1 MTVDPDRSRIMAAV
15 KSYDTRPE
23 MEVRRLAH
31 RLGYRFRLHRKDLP
45 GKPDIVFAARRSVIF
60 VHGCYW
66 HGHDCKRGARLPKTN
81 CDYWRKKIDRNRER
95 DVLNMERLM
104 SGGWRVLVIW
114 ECQMKDC
121 ADLARRLVG
130 FLGNRTAQP

>member
-1 MTVDPDRSRIMAAV
+1 MAVDPDRSRIMAAV

-23 MEVRRLAH
+23 MAVRRLAH

-81 CDYWRKKIDRNRER
+81 TEYWRKKIDRNCKR
-95 DVLNMERLM
+95 DALNIESLK

-121 ADLARRLVG
+121 AALAHRLTS
-130 FLGNRTAQP
+130 FLGNAK